1 MVEHVAQ
8 AAQMLVHGESWTV
21 KDLFVLP
28 NEYVYWSIQIVLYP
42 YMTGLVA
49 GAFVLSSLY
58 HVFGVEKLKEIAR
71 FALVFSFALLPVA
84 MLPLLLH
91 LQQPFRGIHV
101 MMTPH
106 FTSAISAFGIVF
118 MTYAV
123 IVASEIWFVY
133 RKFIVDT
140 IQRLETKKR
149 TGIDGLLLLIYKI
162 ISLGAMDT
170 SQAALESDHKA
181 TKVLAATG
189 IPVACFLHGY
199 AGFIFGSVK
208 ANALWMTPLMP
219 VIFIMSAVVSGI
231 ALCIVS
237 YAIFMW
243 LRRWALARGKN
254 FFLPDQLAGTTNL
267 TANDLHEMQVYE
279 TTLTARYLRIFMIL
293 AITLELL
300 DTIFRGYTAVKSWDI
315 LRQVIYE
322 HDFIK
327 IFVLQYGLGN
337 ALPFLMLLLPGLTT
351 RRACLASIL
360 VLFGVFMMRWNV
372 VIGGQA
378 FSLTFDG
385 FMEYQ
390 LPIIP
395 HSFETFKEGMGGVLL
410 VFSAPFI
417 IFYFLN
423 MIFPAFYNGDDES
436 FPETETGEKE
446 RFSG

>member
-1 MVEHVAQ
+1 M
-8 AAQMLVHGESWTV
+8 VHGEVWTI

-28 NEYVYWSIQIVLYP
+28 NEYIYWAIQIVLYP

-58 HVFGVEKLKEIAR
+58 HVFAVEKLKEIAR

-84 MLPLLLH
+84 MMPLLLH
-91 LQQPFRGIHV
+91 LQQPLRGINV

-118 MTYAV
+118 MTYGC

-133 RKFIVDT
+133 RKFIVQS
-140 IQRLETKKR
+140 IHRLGNKQRKGVE
-149 TGIDGLLLLIYKI
+149 GLLLMIYKV
-162 ISLGAMDT
+162 ISLGAMDL
-170 SQAALESDHKA
+170 SPEALEADHKA
-181 TKVLAATG
+181 TKVLAGIG

-219 VIFIMSAVVSGI
+219 VIFIMSAIVSGI
-231 ALCIVS
+231 ALCIVC
-237 YAIFMW
+237 YALFMW

-254 FFLPDQLAGTTNL
+254 YFLPDQLAGTMNL
-267 TANDLHEMQVYE
+267 SVEEMHEMHDYE
-279 TTLTARYLRIFMIL
+279 TTLTAKYLRIFMIL

-300 DTIFRGYTAVKSWDI
+300 DIIFRGYTAVKSWDI
-315 LRQVIYE
+315 VREVIYE
-322 HDFIK
+322 RDFVK
-327 IFVLQYGLGN
+327 IFVFQYGIGN
-337 ALPFLMLLLPGLTT
+337 ALPFVMLLLPGLTT
-351 RRACLASIL
+351 RRACLASVL

-372 VIGGQA
+372 VIGGQS

-385 FMEYQ
+385 FMDYVM
-390 LPIIP
+390 PIIP
-395 HSFETFKEGMGGVLL
+395 HNLETFKEGLGGALL
-410 VFSAPFI
+410 VAATPFV

-423 MIFPAFYNGDDES
+423 MIFPAFYNDDEAH
-436 FPETETGEKE
+436 
-446 RFSG
+446 